1 MQKANQILKALR
13 KLGEKGL
20 PLTRIYRNLYCQ
32 ELFLVAY
39 NKIGRKQGS
48 LTPGVD
54 NDTADGMSLSSIAN
68 LIELL
73 RDERFNFRAARRIY
87 IPKKSGGKRALGL
100 PNFSDKLVQEVLRM
114 MLEAYYEPQFKDS
127 SHGYRPN
134 RGCHTA
140 LRRLKESFQGSAW
153 LIEGDIKGCFDSID
167 HEILMAILAQK
178 IKDGRLLDLIRR
190 SLKAGVMDGWQ
201 YHKTYSGT
209 PQGSVLS
216 PLLANIYLHELDTF
230 IEEVLI
236 PQYTSGKGRAHNLVY
251 KRYEYRIKRARERG
265 DHEMAEKLRQERRQH
280 PSRNMYDANFRR
292 LRYLRYADD
301 FILGFI
307 GSKSEAKQIKIS
319 IGAFLQDWLKLEM
332 SASKTLITHARTEKA
347 HFLSYDISI
356 YQNNDALS
364 RTTGD
369 DRKNMRSINGHI
381 RLGVPYGLTTELAKR
396 YQRNGKVISEAA
408 LLAFSDAH
416 IIDVYQKRF
425 RGLAEYY
432 KYAVDRCHLSNLKYV
447 MEIALV
453 KTLAH
458 KYRIT
463 VSQVY
468 RKYHGRQIVSGVE
481 YKTLEV
487 KVPTERGERLFY
499 WGAIP
504 LRVVKLFSQPMN
516 DTRYSSF
523 RMGARSDL
531 IERLQANKCELC
543 GSKEDCEV
551 HHVRKLADLK
561 KPGRK
566 EKPDWMKRM
575 IAMQRKTLIVCRK
588 CHIDIH
594 AGRPT
599 EKTRS

>member
-1 MQKANQILKALR
+1 MQKANRILQALR

-20 PLTRIYRNLYCQ
+20 PLTRVYRNLYCE

-54 NDTADGMSLSSIAN
+54 NDTADGMSLERIAN

-73 RDERFNFRAARRIY
+73 RDERFNFRASRRIY

-114 MLEAYYEPQFKDS
+114 MLEAYYEPQFRDS

-153 LIEGDIKGCFDSID
+153 LIEGDIKGCFNSID

-178 IKDGRLLDLIRR
+178 IKDGRLLELIRR
-190 SLKAGVMDGWQ
+190 SLKAGVMDGWR

-236 PQYTSGKGRAHNLVY
+236 PQYTSGKYRAHNLVY
-251 KRYEYRIKRARERG
+251 KRYEYQIKRARERG
-265 DHEMAEKLRQERRQH
+265 DHEMDIRAQERRQY

-292 LRYLRYADD
+292 LRYIRYADD

-307 GSKSEAKQIKIS
+307 GSKAEAKQIKES

-356 YQNNDALS
+356 YQNNDALR

-369 DRKNMRSINGHI
+369 DRKNIRSINGHI
-381 RLGVPYGLTTELAKR
+381 RLGVPYGLTTQLAKR

-432 KYAVDRCHLSNLKYV
+432 KYAVDRCHLGKIKTV

-468 RKYHGRQIVSGVE
+468 RKYRGRQIVEGYE

-504 LRVVKLFSQPMN
+504 LRVVKLFSQPIN
-516 DTRYSSF
+516 DTRYESF

-531 IERLQANKCELC
+531 VQRLQANKCELC
-543 GSKEDCEV
+543 GSNQNCEV

-588 CHIDIH
+588 CHVDIH

-599 EKTRS
+599 PKTRS